1 MKYPFLNILLLF
13 ICIGFSSVKPS
24 DDLKIDW
31 SRITD
36 KDYVVTYVRV
46 QYDSSSKY
54 SIDTKA
60 RMYSTNDAI
69 KVFPKNPVKLMKEL
83 LLDQSNYSIEQED
96 DACKNNYFPY
106 AIIVSRSHEI
116 EGIIN
121 IGCQDGV
128 WLLEPKSK
136 NGELLILNEKGL
148 KLKEKIFHNFTSAQQ
163 DF

>member
-1 MKYPFLNILLLF
+1 MKYLLLF
-13 ICIGFSSVKPS
+13 IISFTILIGFSSVKPI

-36 KDYVVTYVRV
+36 KDYIVTYVRV

-54 SIDTKA
+54 AIDTKV
-60 RMYSTNDAI
+60 RMYTTNDAV
-69 KVFPKNPVKLMKEL
+69 KVFSKNSVKLIKEL
-83 LLDQSNYSIEQED
+83 LLDNTNYSNDPID
-96 DACKNNYFPY
+96 DMCKTNYFPY
-106 AIIVSRSHEI
+106 AIIVSRNHEV

-121 IGCQDGV
+121 IGCQDRV

-148 KLKEKIFHNFTSAQQ
+148 KLKEKIFNLK
-163 DF
+163 

>member
-1 MKYPFLNILLLF
+1 MKQFLTSTLLVIL
-13 ICIGFSSVKPS
+13 IVGFASVKPA

-36 KDYVVTYVRV
+36 KDYQVTYVRV

-54 SIDTKA
+54 AIDTKA
-60 RMYSTNDAI
+60 RMYSTNDVV
-69 KVFPKNPVKLMKEL
+69 KVFSKNSVKLIKEL
-83 LLDQSNYSIEQED
+83 LLDQSNYSTEKED

-106 AIIVSRSHEI
+106 AIIVSRHHEI

-121 IGCQDGV
+121 IGCQDRV
-128 WLLEPKSK
+128 WLLEPKAK

-148 KLKEKIFHNFTSAQQ
+148 ALKEKIFN
-163 DF
+163 

>member
-13 ICIGFSSVKPS
+13 ICIGFTSVKPN

-36 KDYVVTYVRV
+36 KDYILTYVRV
-46 QYDSSSKY
+46 QYDSTSKYAIDTKVRMY
-54 SIDTKA
+54 SIDE
-60 RMYSTNDAI
+60 AI
-69 KVFPKNPVKLMKEL
+69 KIFSKTQVKLIKDL
-83 LLDQSNYSIEQED
+83 LLDETNYSTDPTD
-96 DACKNNYFPY
+96 DSCKTNHFPY
-106 AIIVSRSHEI
+106 AIVVTRNHET

-121 IGCQDGV
+121 LGCRNNV

-148 KLKEKIFHNFTSAQQ
+148 KLKEKIFNLK
-163 DF
+163 

>member
-1 MKYPFLNILLLF
+1 MNRIICLIIFSIILM
-13 ICIGFSSVKPS
+13 GFSSVKPS

-36 KDYVVTYVRV
+36 KDYIVTYVRV

-54 SIDTKA
+54 AIDTKA
-60 RMYSTNDAI
+60 RTYSTNDAV
-69 KVFPKNPVKLMKEL
+69 KVFSKNSVKLIKEL
-83 LLDQSNYSIEQED
+83 ILDNTNYSTELED

-106 AIIVSRSHEI
+106 AIIVTRHHEI

-121 IGCQDGV
+121 IGCQVRV

-136 NGELLILNEKGL
+136 NGELLILNEKGW
-148 KLKEKIFHNFTSAQQ
+148 KLKEKIFN
-163 DF
+163 